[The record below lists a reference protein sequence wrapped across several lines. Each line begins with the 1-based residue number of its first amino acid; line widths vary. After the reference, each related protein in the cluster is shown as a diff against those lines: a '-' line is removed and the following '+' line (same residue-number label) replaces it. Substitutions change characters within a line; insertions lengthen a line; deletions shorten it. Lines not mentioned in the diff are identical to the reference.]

1 MARKPPQPLQPMLS
15 ADEIVPLIKRLIAE
29 QSSIRDT
36 LVKTISP
43 SEACYQTVIAPIQAV
58 DDAIQGEAGV
68 YAMLRYSGP
77 DELTRQAVQQAQEL
91 WSAAGGENLKRKDL
105 YELIQA
111 VKDRNEDLGYEERK
125 MLEDMWSQFRRAG
138 HGALDEEQIKTYLSR
153 RERIEELKTDF
164 QNNLSGKGTGLWF
177 EKDELKG
184 VSVQE
189 MARWKEEDG
198 KVFVPLERGDNE
210 AVQRHANNTETRRRM
225 FTAYDVR
232 LGENVPL
239 YKEMIILR
247 DENARML
254 GYRNHA
260 DFRIR
265 ERTAPSTEW
274 VDDFLN
280 KLIKD
285 LMPKGKREIERL
297 EAKKRSHL
305 AVEEAEILPWDYQ
318 YYTRLLEEEAN
329 VEHELISEYF
339 PLRHTLS
346 SMLGLFNKFL
356 GLEFVPV
363 PEEDLEGKLWAENI
377 EVWSVWDGRGD
388 SKGEFVGYMYAD
400 IIWREGKYRGNCNVN
415 LQCVRYLEIT
425 SRRMLTSYRAT
436 LKKTEP
442 GCILPRSSC
451 APSYHHQQHLAPS
464 SNTDKSSH
472 YSTAQL
478 GHALHD
484 LICRTKHTRFH
495 GTRVKP
501 DFGEAPSTMLE
512 NWCWMPD
519 ELVKMSRHYTRVD
532 PAYAAKWKEDHDDAE
547 LPPEKIDEKLV
558 EQLVESRS
566 LNRALWFL
574 RQILFAKFDLDV
586 NNQKST
592 DAVREL
598 DEVKLYNDLKETLT
612 RTKNPEKKS
621 VGHVQSNHLITLYD
635 AGYFSAHAFAADFFE
650 SNFAKDPRDP
660 KAWDRYR
667 HGILEY
673 GASKQ
678 EMEFMTEFL
687 GREPGPG
694 ALLRSLGLSTP

>member
-1 MARKPPQPLQPMLS
+1 MLS
-15 ADEIVPLIKRLIAE
+15 ADEIVPLIKRLIAA

-43 SEACYQTVIAPIQAV
+43 SEACYQNVIAPIQAV

-91 WSAAGGENLKRKDL
+91 WSAAGGENLKRKDV

-111 VKDRNEDLGYEERK
+111 VKDKNEDLGYEERK
-125 MLEDMWSQFRRAG
+125 ILEDMWSQFRRAG
-138 HGALDEEQIKTYLSR
+138 HGALDEEQIKMYLSR
-153 RERIEELKTDF
+153 RERIEELKRDF

-177 EKDELKG
+177 EKDELEG
-184 VSVQE
+184 VSAQE

-198 KVFVPLERGDNE
+198 KLFVPLGRGDNE
-210 AVQRHANNTETRRRM
+210 AVQRYANNPETRQRM
-225 FTAYDVR
+225 FAAYDVR
-232 LGENVPL
+232 LGENAPL

-254 GYRNHA
+254 GYKNHA

-274 VDDFLN
+274 VDEFLN
-280 KLIKD
+280 RLIKD
-285 LMPKGKREIERL
+285 LLPKGKGEIERL

-339 PLRHTLS
+339 PLQHTLS
-346 SMLGLFNKFL
+346 SMLGLFNQFL

-363 PEEDLEGKLWAENI
+363 PEEDLEGKLWAENVQ
-377 EVWSVWDGRGD
+377 VWSVWEGRGER
-388 SKGEFVGYMYAD
+388 KGEFVGYLYAD

-415 LQCVRYLEIT
+415 LQC
-425 SRRMLTSYRAT
+425 SYI
-436 LKKTEP
+436 KGDE
-442 GCILPRSSC
+442 
-451 APSYHHQQHLAPS
+451 
-464 SNTDKSSH
+464 
-472 YSTAQL
+472 L

-484 LICRTKHTRFH
+484 LICRTKYTRFH

-519 ELVKMSRHYTRVD
+519 ELVKMSRHYTHID
-532 PAYAAKWKEDHDDAE
+532 PAYAAKWKENHDDAE

-558 EQLVESRS
+558 ERLVESRS

-574 RQILFAKFDLDV
+574 RQILFAKFDVDV

-612 RTKNPEKKS
+612 LTKNPEKNS
-621 VGHVQSNHLITLYD
+621 VGYVQSNHLITLYD

-660 KAWDRYR
+660 EAWDRYR

-678 EMEFMTEFL
+678 EMDFMTEFL

-694 ALLRSLGLSTP
+694 ALLRSLGLSTS

>member
-1 MARKPPQPLQPMLS
+1 MLS
-15 ADEIVPLIKRLIAE
+15 ADEIVPLIKRFIAE

-43 SEACYQTVIAPIQAV
+43 SEACYQNVIASIQAV

-68 YAMLRYSGP
+68 YAELRYSGP
-77 DELTRQAVQQAQEL
+77 DELTRQAVQEAQEL
-91 WSAAGGENLKRKDL
+91 WSAAGGENLKRKDV

-111 VKDRNEDLGYEERK
+111 VKDKNEDLGYEERK
-125 MLEDMWSQFRRAG
+125 ILEDMWSQFRRAG
-138 HGALDEEQIKTYLSR
+138 HGALDEEQIKMYLSR
-153 RERIEELKTDF
+153 RERIEELKRDF

-177 EKDELKG
+177 EKDELEG
-184 VSVQE
+184 VSAQE
-189 MARWKEEDG
+189 MARWKEEEG
-198 KVFVPLERGDNE
+198 KIFVPLERGDNE
-210 AVQRHANNTETRRRM
+210 AVQRYANNPETRKRM
-225 FTAYDVR
+225 FAAYDVR
-232 LGENVPL
+232 LVENVPL

-254 GYRNHA
+254 GYKNHA

-274 VDDFLN
+274 VDEFLN

-285 LMPKGKREIERL
+285 LLPKGRGEIERL

-339 PLRHTLS
+339 PLQHTLS
-346 SMLGLFNKFL
+346 SMLGLFNQFL

-363 PEEDLEGKLWAENI
+363 PEEDLVGKLWAENI
-377 EVWSVWDGRGD
+377 EVWSVWEGRGERKD
-388 SKGEFVGYMYAD
+388 EFVGYLYAD
-400 IIWREGKYRGNCNVN
+400 VIWREGKYRGNCNVN
-415 LQCVRYLEIT
+415 LQC
-425 SRRMLTSYRAT
+425 SYI
-436 LKKTEP
+436 KGDE
-442 GCILPRSSC
+442 
-451 APSYHHQQHLAPS
+451 
-464 SNTDKSSH
+464 
-472 YSTAQL
+472 L

-484 LICRTKHTRFH
+484 LICRTKYTRFH

-532 PAYAAKWKEDHDDAE
+532 PAYAVKWKEDHDDAE
-547 LPPEKIDEKLV
+547 LPAEKIDERLV
-558 EQLVESRS
+558 ERLVESRS

-612 RTKNPEKKS
+612 LTKSPEKNS
-621 VGHVQSNHLITLYD
+621 VGYVQSNHLITLYD

-660 KAWDRYR
+660 EAWDRYR

-694 ALLRSLGLSTP
+694 ALLRSLGLSKS

>member
-1 MARKPPQPLQPMLS
+1 MACKLPQPLQPMLS
-15 ADEIVPLIKRLIAE
+15 ADEIVPLIKRFIAE

-36 LVKTISP
+36 LVKTISL
-43 SEACYQTVIAPIQAV
+43 SEARYQSVIAPIQAV

-68 YAMLRYSGP
+68 YAMLRFSGP

-91 WSAAGGENLKRKDL
+91 WSAAGGENLKRKDV

-111 VKDRNEDLGYEERK
+111 VKDKNEDLGYEERK
-125 MLEDMWSQFRRAG
+125 ILKDMWSQFRRAG
-138 HGALDEEQIKTYLSR
+138 HGALDEEQIKMYLSR
-153 RERIEELKTDF
+153 RERIEELKRDF
-164 QNNLSGKGTGLWF
+164 QNNLSGKGTGLWL
-177 EKDELKG
+177 EKDELEG
-184 VSVQE
+184 VSAQE

-198 KVFVPLERGDNE
+198 KMFVPLERGDNE
-210 AVQRHANNTETRRRM
+210 AVQRYANNPETRKRM
-225 FTAYDVR
+225 FAAYDVR
-232 LGENVPL
+232 LVENVPL

-280 KLIKD
+280 KLIKN

-329 VEHELISEYF
+329 VEHDLISEYF
-339 PLRHTLS
+339 PLQHTLS
-346 SMLGLFNKFL
+346 SMLGLFNQFL

-377 EVWSVWDGRGD
+377 EVWSVWEGRGEN
-388 SKGEFVGYMYAD
+388 KGEFVGYLYAD
-400 IIWREGKYRGNCNVN
+400 IIWREGKY
-415 LQCVRYLEIT
+415 
-425 SRRMLTSYRAT
+425 
-436 LKKTEP
+436 
-442 GCILPRSSC
+442 
-451 APSYHHQQHLAPS
+451 
-464 SNTDKSSH
+464 
-472 YSTAQL
+472 QL

-484 LICRTKHTRFH
+484 LICRTKYTHFH

-519 ELVKMSRHYTRVD
+519 ELVKMSRHYTHID

-558 EQLVESRS
+558 ERLVESRS

-592 DAVREL
+592 DVVREL

-612 RTKNPEKKS
+612 LTKNPEKKS
-621 VGHVQSNHLITLYD
+621 VGYVQSNHLITLYD

-660 KAWDRYR
+660 EAWDRYR

-673 GASKQ
+673 GASKD
-678 EMEFMTEFL
+678 EMEFMTKFL
-687 GREPGPG
+687 GHEPGPG

>member
-15 ADEIVPLIKRLIAE
+15 ADEIVPLIKRFIAE

-43 SEACYQTVIAPIQAV
+43 SEACYQNVIAPIQAV

-77 DELTRQAVQQAQEL
+77 NELTRQAVQEAQEL
-91 WSAAGGENLKRKDL
+91 WSAAGGENLKRKDV
-105 YELIQA
+105 YELVQA
-111 VKDRNEDLGYEERK
+111 VKDKNEDLGYEERK
-125 MLEDMWSQFRRAG
+125 ILEDMWSQFRRAG
-138 HGALDEEQIKTYLSR
+138 HGALDEEQIKMYLSR
-153 RERIEELKTDF
+153 RERIEELKRDF

-177 EKDELKG
+177 VKDELEG
-184 VSVQE
+184 VSAQE

-198 KVFVPLERGDNE
+198 KMFVPLERGDNE
-210 AVQRHANNTETRRRM
+210 AVQRYANNPETRKRM
-225 FTAYDVR
+225 FAAYDVR

-254 GYRNHA
+254 GYKNHA

-274 VDDFLN
+274 VDEFLK

-285 LMPKGKREIERL
+285 LLPKGRGEIERL

-339 PLRHTLS
+339 PLQHTLS
-346 SMLGLFNKFL
+346 SMLGLFNQFL

-363 PEEDLEGKLWAENI
+363 PEEDLVGKLWAENI
-377 EVWSVWDGRGD
+377 EVWSVWEGRGERKD
-388 SKGEFVGYMYAD
+388 EFVGYLYAD
-400 IIWREGKYRGNCNVN
+400 VIWREGKYRGNCNVN
-415 LQCVRYLEIT
+415 LQC
-425 SRRMLTSYRAT
+425 SYI
-436 LKKTEP
+436 KGDE
-442 GCILPRSSC
+442 
-451 APSYHHQQHLAPS
+451 
-464 SNTDKSSH
+464 
-472 YSTAQL
+472 L

-484 LICRTKHTRFH
+484 LICRTKYTRFH

-519 ELVKMSRHYTRVD
+519 ELVKMSRYYTRVD
-532 PAYAAKWKEDHDDAE
+532 PTYAAKWKEDHDDAE
-547 LPPEKIDEKLV
+547 LPAEKIDEKLV
-558 EQLVESRS
+558 ERLVESRS

-586 NNQKST
+586 NNKKST

-612 RTKNPEKKS
+612 LTKSPEKNS
-621 VGHVQSNHLITLYD
+621 VGYVQSNHLITLYD

-660 KAWDRYR
+660 EAWDRYR

-694 ALLRSLGLSTP
+694 ALLRSLGLSTS

>member
-15 ADEIVPLIKRLIAE
+15 ADEIVPLIKRFIAE

-43 SEACYQTVIAPIQAV
+43 SEACYQNVIAPIQAV

-77 DELTRQAVQQAQEL
+77 NELTRQAVQEAQEL
-91 WSAAGGENLKRKDL
+91 WSAAGGENLKRKDV
-105 YELIQA
+105 YELVQA
-111 VKDRNEDLGYEERK
+111 VKDKNEDLGYEERK
-125 MLEDMWSQFRRAG
+125 ILEDMWSQFRRAG
-138 HGALDEEQIKTYLSR
+138 HGALDEEQIKMYLSR
-153 RERIEELKTDF
+153 RERIEELKRDF

-177 EKDELKG
+177 VKDELEG
-184 VSVQE
+184 VSAQE

-198 KVFVPLERGDNE
+198 KMFVPLERGDNE
-210 AVQRHANNTETRRRM
+210 AVQRYANNPETRKRM
-225 FTAYDVR
+225 FAAYDVR

-254 GYRNHA
+254 GYKNHA

-274 VDDFLN
+274 VDEFLK

-285 LMPKGKREIERL
+285 LLPKGRGEIERL

-339 PLRHTLS
+339 PLQHTLS
-346 SMLGLFNKFL
+346 SMLGLFNQFL

-363 PEEDLEGKLWAENI
+363 PEEDLVGKLWAENI
-377 EVWSVWDGRGD
+377 EVWSVWEGRGERKD
-388 SKGEFVGYMYAD
+388 EFVGYLYAD
-400 IIWREGKYRGNCNVN
+400 VIWREGKYRGNCNVN
-415 LQCVRYLEIT
+415 LQC
-425 SRRMLTSYRAT
+425 SYI
-436 LKKTEP
+436 KGDE
-442 GCILPRSSC
+442 
-451 APSYHHQQHLAPS
+451 
-464 SNTDKSSH
+464 
-472 YSTAQL
+472 L

-484 LICRTKHTRFH
+484 LICRTKYTRFH

-532 PAYAAKWKEDHDDAE
+532 PTYAAKWKEDHDDAE
-547 LPPEKIDEKLV
+547 LPAEKIDEKLV
-558 EQLVESRS
+558 ERLVESRS

-586 NNQKST
+586 NNKKST

-612 RTKNPEKKS
+612 LTKSPEKNS
-621 VGHVQSNHLITLYD
+621 VGYVQSNHLITLYD

-660 KAWDRYR
+660 EAWDRYR

-694 ALLRSLGLSTP
+694 ALLRSLGLSTS

>member
-1 MARKPPQPLQPMLS
+1 MDRKPPQPLQPMLS
-15 ADEIVPLIKRLIAE
+15 ADEIVPLIKRFIAE

-36 LVKTISP
+36 LVKAISP
-43 SEACYQTVIAPIQAV
+43 SEACYQNIIAPIQAV

-68 YAMLRYSGP
+68 YAVLRYSGP
-77 DELTRQAVQQAQEL
+77 DELTRQAVQEAQEI
-91 WSAAGGENLKRKDL
+91 WSAAGGENFKRKDV
-105 YELIQA
+105 YELVQA
-111 VKDRNEDLGYEERK
+111 VKDKNEDLGYEERK
-125 MLEDMWSQFRRAG
+125 VLEDMWSSFRRAG
-138 HGALDEEQIKTYLSR
+138 HGALVEEQIKTYLSR
-153 RERIEELKTDF
+153 RERIEELKRDF
-164 QNNLSGKGTGLWF
+164 QNSLSGKGTGLWF
-177 EKDELKG
+177 EKDELEG
-184 VSVQE
+184 VPAQE

-198 KVFVPLERGDNE
+198 KMFVPLERGDNE
-210 AVQRHANNTETRRRM
+210 AVQRYADNPETRKRM
-225 FTAYDVR
+225 FAAYDVR
-232 LGENVPL
+232 LGENVPI

-254 GYRNHA
+254 GYKNHA

-285 LMPKGKREIERL
+285 LMPKGKTEMERL

-305 AVEEAEILPWDYQ
+305 GVEEAEILPWDYQ

-329 VEHELISEYF
+329 VEHELISGYF

-346 SMLGLFNKFL
+346 SMLGLFNHFL

-363 PEEDLEGKLWAENI
+363 PAEDLVGKLWAENI
-377 EVWSVWDGRGD
+377 EVWGVWEGRGEK
-388 SKGEFVGYMYAD
+388 KGEFVGYLYAD

-415 LQCVRYLEIT
+415 LQC
-425 SRRMLTSYRAT
+425 SYIKEDGTRVYPAT
-436 LKKTEP
+436 
-442 GCILPRSSC
+442 ILMCAFQPPSTASC
-451 APSYHHQQHLAPS
+451 ALLKHQQVVTLFHE
-464 SNTDKSSH
+464 
-472 YSTAQL
+472 L

-484 LICRTKHTRFH
+484 LICRTKYTRFH

-532 PAYAAKWKEDHDDAE
+532 PAYAAKWREDHNDAE

-558 EQLVESRS
+558 ERLVESRS

-574 RQILFAKFDLDV
+574 RQILFAKFDMDV

-612 RTKNPEKKS
+612 MTKNPERKS
-621 VGHVQSNHLITLYD
+621 VGYVQSNHLITLYD
-635 AGYFSAHAFAADFFE
+635 AGCFSAHAFAADFFE

-660 KAWDRYR
+660 EAWDRYR

-678 EMEFMTEFL
+678 EMDFMTEFL

-694 ALLRSLGLSTP
+694 ALLRSLGLSKS

>member
-1 MARKPPQPLQPMLS
+1 MARKPPQPLEPMLS

-36 LVKTISP
+36 LVKTVSL
-43 SEACYQTVIAPIQAV
+43 SEACYQNVIAPIQAV
-58 DDAIQGEAGV
+58 DDAIQGGAGV

-77 DELTRQAVQQAQEL
+77 DELTREAVQEAQEL
-91 WSAAGGENLKRKDL
+91 WSAAGGENLKRKDVYKL
-105 YELIQA
+105 VQA
-111 VKDRNEDLGYEERK
+111 VKDKNEDLGYAERK
-125 MLEDMWSQFRRAG
+125 ILEDMWSQFRRAG
-138 HGALDEEQIKTYLSR
+138 HGALDIEQIKTYLSR
-153 RERIEELKTDF
+153 RERIEELKRDF

-177 EKDELKG
+177 EKDELEG
-184 VSVQE
+184 VSAQE

-198 KVFVPLERGDNE
+198 KMFVPLERGDNE
-210 AVQRHANNTETRRRM
+210 AVQRYANNPETRKRM
-225 FTAYDVR
+225 FAAYDVR
-232 LGENVPL
+232 LVENVTL

-254 GYRNHA
+254 GYKNHA

-274 VDDFLN
+274 VDEFLN
-280 KLIKD
+280 RLIED
-285 LMPKGKREIERL
+285 LLPKGKGEIERL

-318 YYTRLLEEEAN
+318 YYARLLEEEAN

-339 PLRHTLS
+339 PLQHTLS
-346 SMLGLFNKFL
+346 SMLGLFNQFL

-363 PEEDLEGKLWAENI
+363 PEEDLEGKLWAANI
-377 EVWSVWDGRGD
+377 EVWSVWEGRGER
-388 SKGEFVGYMYAD
+388 KGEFVGYLYAD

-415 LQCVRYLEIT
+415 LQC
-425 SRRMLTSYRAT
+425 SYI
-436 LKKTEP
+436 KGDE
-442 GCILPRSSC
+442 
-451 APSYHHQQHLAPS
+451 
-464 SNTDKSSH
+464 
-472 YSTAQL
+472 L

-484 LICRTKHTRFH
+484 LICRTKYTRFH

-532 PAYAAKWKEDHDDAE
+532 PAYAVKWKEDHDDAE

-558 EQLVESRS
+558 ERLVESRS

-612 RTKNPEKKS
+612 LTKSPEKNS
-621 VGHVQSNHLITLYD
+621 VGYVQSNHLITLYD

-650 SNFAKDPRDP
+650 SNFSKDPRDP
-660 KAWDRYR
+660 EAWDRYR

-694 ALLRSLGLSTP
+694 ALLRSLGLSKS

>member
-1 MARKPPQPLQPMLS
+1 MARKPPQPLEPMLS

-36 LVKTISP
+36 LVKTVSL
-43 SEACYQTVIAPIQAV
+43 SEACYQNVIAPIQAV
-58 DDAIQGEAGV
+58 DDAIQGGASV

-77 DELTRQAVQQAQEL
+77 DELTREAVQEAQEL
-91 WSAAGGENLKRKDL
+91 WSAAGGENLKRKDVYKL
-105 YELIQA
+105 VQA
-111 VKDRNEDLGYEERK
+111 VKDKNEDLGYEERK
-125 MLEDMWSQFRRAG
+125 ILEDMWSQFRRAG
-138 HGALDEEQIKTYLSR
+138 HGALDIEQIKTYLRR
-153 RERIEELKTDF
+153 RERIEELKRDF

-177 EKDELKG
+177 EKDELEG
-184 VSVQE
+184 VSAQE

-198 KVFVPLERGDNE
+198 KMFVPLERGDNE
-210 AVQRHANNTETRRRM
+210 AVQRYANNPETRKRM
-225 FTAYDVR
+225 VAAYDVR
-232 LGENVPL
+232 LVENVPL

-254 GYRNHA
+254 GYKNHA

-274 VDDFLN
+274 VDEFLN
-280 KLIKD
+280 RLIKD
-285 LMPKGKREIERL
+285 LLPKGKGEIERL

-339 PLRHTLS
+339 PLQHTLS
-346 SMLGLFNKFL
+346 SMLGLFNQFL

-363 PEEDLEGKLWAENI
+363 PEEDLVGKLWAENI
-377 EVWSVWDGRGD
+377 EVWSVWEGRGE
-388 SKGEFVGYMYAD
+388 SKGEFVGYLYAD

-415 LQCVRYLEIT
+415 LQC
-425 SRRMLTSYRAT
+425 SYVKEDGTRVFPAT
-436 LKKTEP
+436 
-442 GCILPRSSC
+442 ILMCAFQPPSAASC
-451 APSYHHQQHLAPS
+451 ALLKHRQVVTLFHE
-464 SNTDKSSH
+464 
-472 YSTAQL
+472 L

-484 LICRTKHTRFH
+484 LICRTKYTRFH

-519 ELVKMSRHYTRVD
+519 ELVKMSRHYTHID

-547 LPPEKIDEKLV
+547 LPPEKIDEKPV
-558 EQLVESRS
+558 ERLVESRS

-612 RTKNPEKKS
+612 LTKNPEKNS
-621 VGHVQSNHLITLYD
+621 VGYVQSNHLISLYD
-635 AGYFSAHAFAADFFE
+635 AGYFSYLSAHAFAADFFE

-660 KAWDRYR
+660 EAWDRYR

-678 EMEFMTEFL
+678 EMEFMTKFL
-687 GREPGPG
+687 GHEPGPG

>member
-1 MARKPPQPLQPMLS
+1 MLS
-15 ADEIVPLIKRLIAE
+15 ADEIVPLIKRFIAE

-43 SEACYQTVIAPIQAV
+43 SEACYQNVIAPIQAV

-91 WSAAGGENLKRKDL
+91 WSAAGGENLKRKDV

-111 VKDRNEDLGYEERK
+111 VKDNNEDLGYEERK
-125 MLEDMWSQFRRAG
+125 ILEDMWSQFRRAG
-138 HGALDEEQIKTYLSR
+138 HGALDEEQIKMYLNR
-153 RERIEELKTDF
+153 RERIEELKRDF

-177 EKDELKG
+177 EKDELEG
-184 VSVQE
+184 VSAQE
-189 MARWKEEDG
+189 MVRWKEEDG
-198 KVFVPLERGDNE
+198 KLFVPLERGDNE
-210 AVQRHANNTETRRRM
+210 AVQRYANNPETRKRM
-225 FTAYDVR
+225 FAAYDVR
-232 LGENVPL
+232 LVENVPL

-274 VDDFLN
+274 VDEFLN
-280 KLIKD
+280 KLIKN
-285 LMPKGKREIERL
+285 LLPKGRGEIERL

-339 PLRHTLS
+339 PLKHTLS
-346 SMLGLFNKFL
+346 SMLGLFNQFL
-356 GLEFVPV
+356 GLDFVPV
-363 PEEDLEGKLWAENI
+363 PEEDLVGKLWAENI
-377 EVWSVWDGRGD
+377 EVWSVWEGRGE
-388 SKGEFVGYMYAD
+388 SKGEFVGYLYAD
-400 IIWREGKYRGNCNVN
+400 LIWREGKYRGNCNVN
-415 LQCVRYLEIT
+415 LQC
-425 SRRMLTSYRAT
+425 SYI
-436 LKKTEP
+436 KGDE
-442 GCILPRSSC
+442 
-451 APSYHHQQHLAPS
+451 
-464 SNTDKSSH
+464 
-472 YSTAQL
+472 L

-484 LICRTKHTRFH
+484 LICRTKYTRFH

-547 LPPEKIDEKLV
+547 LPAEKIDEKLV
-558 EQLVESRS
+558 ERLVESRR

-598 DEVKLYNDLKETLT
+598 DEVNLYNDLKETLT
-612 RTKNPEKKS
+612 LTKSPEKNS
-621 VGHVQSNHLITLYD
+621 VGYVQSNHLITLYD

-660 KAWDRYR
+660 EAWDRYR
-667 HGILEY
+667 HGILKY

-687 GREPGPG
+687 GRESGPG
-694 ALLRSLGLSTP
+694 ALLRSLGLSTS

>member
-1 MARKPPQPLQPMLS
+1 MARKPPQPLQQMLS
-15 ADEIVPLIKRLIAE
+15 ADEIVPLIKRFIAE

-43 SEACYQTVIAPIQAV
+43 SEARYQNVIVPIQAV

-77 DELTRQAVQQAQEL
+77 DEPTRDAVQEAQEL
-91 WSAAGGENLKRKDL
+91 WSAAGGENLKRKDV
-105 YELIQA
+105 YELVQA
-111 VKDRNEDLGYEERK
+111 VKDKNEDLGYEERK
-125 MLEDMWSQFRRAG
+125 VLEDVWSQFRRAG
-138 HGALDEEQIKTYLSR
+138 HGALDEEQIKTYIGR
-153 RERIEELKTDF
+153 RERIEELKREF
-164 QNNLSGKGTGLWF
+164 QNNLSGKGSGLWF
-177 EKDELKG
+177 EKDDLEG
-184 VSVQE
+184 VSPQE

-198 KVFVPLERGDNE
+198 KMCVPLERGDNE
-210 AVQRHANNTETRRRM
+210 AIQRYAKSPETRKRM
-225 FTAYDVR
+225 YAAYDVR
-232 LGENVPL
+232 LSENVPL

-254 GYRNHA
+254 GYKNHA

-274 VDDFLN
+274 VDEFLE

-285 LMPKGKREIERL
+285 LMPKGKKEIERL

-305 AVEEAEILPWDYQ
+305 AVEETEILPWDYQ

-329 VEHELISEYF
+329 VEHELISEYS

-346 SMLGLFNKFL
+346 SMLGLFNQFL

-363 PEEDLEGKLWAENI
+363 PEEDLVGKLWAENI
-377 EVWSVWDGRGD
+377 EVWSVWEGRGERN
-388 SKGEFVGYMYAD
+388 GEFVGYLYAD

-415 LQCVRYLEIT
+415 LQCVSYFEIT
-425 SRRMLTSYRAT
+425 SEGILTSHRAT
-436 LKKTEP
+436 PKRMGFEFIP
-442 GCILPRSSC
+442 PRSSC
-451 APSYHHQQHLAPS
+451 APSNH
-464 SNTDKSSH
+464 
-472 YSTAQL
+472 QL

-547 LPPEKIDEKLV
+547 LPPKKIDEKLV
-558 EQLVESRS
+558 DRLVESRS

-586 NNQKST
+586 NSQKST

-612 RTKNPEKKS
+612 LTKNPEKRS
-621 VGHVQSNHLITLYD
+621 VGYVQSNHLITLYD

-660 KAWDRYR
+660 EAWDRYR
-667 HGILEY
+667 HGILQY

-694 ALLRSLGLSTP
+694 ALLRSLGLSKS

>member
-1 MARKPPQPLQPMLS
+1 
-15 ADEIVPLIKRLIAE
+15 
-29 QSSIRDT
+29 
-36 LVKTISP
+36 
-43 SEACYQTVIAPIQAV
+43 
-58 DDAIQGEAGV
+58 
-68 YAMLRYSGP
+68 MLRYSGP

-91 WSAAGGENLKRKDL
+91 WSAAGGENLKRKDV

-111 VKDRNEDLGYEERK
+111 VKDKNQDVGYEERK
-125 MLEDMWSQFRRAG
+125 ILEDMWSQFRRAG
-138 HGALDEEQIKTYLSR
+138 HGALDEEQIKMYLGR
-153 RERIEELKTDF
+153 RERIEELKRDF

-177 EKDELKG
+177 EKNKLEG
-184 VSVQE
+184 VSAQE

-198 KVFVPLERGDNE
+198 KLFVPLERGDNE
-210 AVQRHANNTETRRRM
+210 AVQRYANNPETRKRM
-225 FTAYDVR
+225 FVAYDVR
-232 LGENVPL
+232 LVENVPL

-254 GYRNHA
+254 GYKNHA

-274 VDDFLN
+274 VDDFLD
-280 KLIKD
+280 KLIED
-285 LMPKGKREIERL
+285 LMPKGKREIEKL
-297 EAKKRSHL
+297 EAKKRSYL

-318 YYTRLLEEEAN
+318 YYTRLLEEEVN

-339 PLRHTLS
+339 PLQHTLS
-346 SMLGLFNKFL
+346 SMLRLFNQFL

-363 PEEDLEGKLWAENI
+363 PEEDLKGKLWAENI
-377 EVWSVWDGRGD
+377 QVWSVWEGRGER
-388 SKGEFVGYMYAD
+388 KGEFVGYLYAD

-415 LQCVRYLEIT
+415 LQC
-425 SRRMLTSYRAT
+425 SYI
-436 LKKTEP
+436 KGDE
-442 GCILPRSSC
+442 
-451 APSYHHQQHLAPS
+451 
-464 SNTDKSSH
+464 
-472 YSTAQL
+472 L

-484 LICRTKHTRFH
+484 LICRTKYTRFH

-519 ELVKMSRHYTRVD
+519 ELVKMSRHYTHID
-532 PAYAAKWKEDHDDAE
+532 PAYAAKWKENHDDAE

-558 EQLVESRS
+558 ERLVESRS

-612 RTKNPEKKS
+612 LTKNPEKNS
-621 VGHVQSNHLITLYD
+621 VGYVQSNHLITLYD

-660 KAWDRYR
+660 EAWDRYR

-694 ALLRSLGLSTP
+694 ALLRSLGLSTS

>member
-1 MARKPPQPLQPMLS
+1 MARKPPQPLEPMLS

-36 LVKTISP
+36 LVKTVSL
-43 SEACYQTVIAPIQAV
+43 SEACYQNVIAPIQAV
-58 DDAIQGEAGV
+58 DDAIQGGASV

-77 DELTRQAVQQAQEL
+77 DELTREAVQEAQEL
-91 WSAAGGENLKRKDL
+91 WSAAGGENLKRKDVYKL
-105 YELIQA
+105 VQA
-111 VKDRNEDLGYEERK
+111 VKDKNEDLGYEERK
-125 MLEDMWSQFRRAG
+125 ILEDMWSQFRRAG
-138 HGALDEEQIKTYLSR
+138 HGALDIEQIKTYLRR
-153 RERIEELKTDF
+153 RERIEELKRDF

-177 EKDELKG
+177 EKDELEG
-184 VSVQE
+184 VSAQE

-198 KVFVPLERGDNE
+198 KMFVPLERGDNE
-210 AVQRHANNTETRRRM
+210 AVQRYANNPETRKRM
-225 FTAYDVR
+225 VAAYDVR
-232 LGENVPL
+232 LVENVPL

-254 GYRNHA
+254 GYKNHA

-274 VDDFLN
+274 VDEFLN
-280 KLIKD
+280 RLIKD
-285 LMPKGKREIERL
+285 LLPKGKGEIERL

-339 PLRHTLS
+339 PLQHTLS
-346 SMLGLFNKFL
+346 SMLGLFNQFL

-363 PEEDLEGKLWAENI
+363 PEEDLVGKLWAENI
-377 EVWSVWDGRGD
+377 EVWSVW
-388 SKGEFVGYMYAD
+388 E
-400 IIWREGKYRGNCNVN
+400 E
-415 LQCVRYLEIT
+415 
-425 SRRMLTSYRAT
+425 
-436 LKKTEP
+436 
-442 GCILPRSSC
+442 
-451 APSYHHQQHLAPS
+451 
-464 SNTDKSSH
+464 
-472 YSTAQL
+472 L

-484 LICRTKHTRFH
+484 LICRTKYTRFH

-519 ELVKMSRHYTRVD
+519 ELVKMSRHYTHID

-547 LPPEKIDEKLV
+547 LPPEKIDEKPV
-558 EQLVESRS
+558 ERLVESRS

-612 RTKNPEKKS
+612 LTKNPEKNS
-621 VGHVQSNHLITLYD
+621 VGYVQSNHLISLYD
-635 AGYFSAHAFAADFFE
+635 AGYFFAHAFAADFFE

-660 KAWDRYR
+660 EAWDRYR

-678 EMEFMTEFL
+678 EMEFMTKFL
-687 GREPGPG
+687 GHEPGPG

>member
-1 MARKPPQPLQPMLS
+1 MLS
-15 ADEIVPLIKRLIAE
+15 ADEIVPLIKRFVAE

-43 SEACYQTVIAPIQAV
+43 SEACYQNVIAPIQAV

-77 DELTRQAVQQAQEL
+77 DELTRQAVQEAQEL
-91 WSAAGGENLKRKDL
+91 WSAAGGENLKRKDV

-111 VKDRNEDLGYEERK
+111 VKDKNEDLGYEERK
-125 MLEDMWSQFRRAG
+125 ILEDMWSQFRRAG
-138 HGALDEEQIKTYLSR
+138 HGALDEEQIKMYLSR
-153 RERIEELKTDF
+153 RERIEELKRGF

-177 EKDELKG
+177 EKDELEG
-184 VSVQE
+184 VSAQD

-198 KVFVPLERGDNE
+198 KMFVPLERGDNE
-210 AVQRHANNTETRRRM
+210 AVQRYANNPETRKRM
-225 FTAYDVR
+225 FAAYDVR

-239 YKEMIILR
+239 YKEMTILR

-254 GYRNHA
+254 GYKNHA

-265 ERTAPSTEW
+265 ERTVPSTEW
-274 VDDFLN
+274 VDEFLN
-280 KLIKD
+280 KLIKN
-285 LMPKGKREIERL
+285 LLPKGRGEIERL

-339 PLRHTLS
+339 PLQHTLS
-346 SMLGLFNKFL
+346 SMLGLFNQFL

-363 PEEDLEGKLWAENI
+363 PEEDLVGKLWAENI
-377 EVWSVWDGRGD
+377 EVWSVWEGRGERKD
-388 SKGEFVGYMYAD
+388 EFVGYLYAD
-400 IIWREGKYRGNCNVN
+400 VIWREGKYRGNCNVN
-415 LQCVRYLEIT
+415 LQC
-425 SRRMLTSYRAT
+425 SYI
-436 LKKTEP
+436 KGDE
-442 GCILPRSSC
+442 
-451 APSYHHQQHLAPS
+451 
-464 SNTDKSSH
+464 
-472 YSTAQL
+472 L

-484 LICRTKHTRFH
+484 LICRTKYTRFH

-532 PAYAAKWKEDHDDAE
+532 PAYAVKWKEDHDDAE
-547 LPPEKIDEKLV
+547 LPAEKIDERLV
-558 EQLVESRS
+558 ERLVESRS

-612 RTKNPEKKS
+612 LTKSPEKNS
-621 VGHVQSNHLITLYD
+621 VGYVQSNHLITLYD

-660 KAWDRYR
+660 EAWDRYR

-694 ALLRSLGLSTP
+694 ALLRSLGLSTS